1 MLYETHKVKKNIIWM
16 GLGRGHSMELKEYIS
31 DLFFLE
37 IINSVIA
44 CTTSYFVYLR
54 EVYFEW
60 ISLMT
65 KLRYFK
71 LLILFYF

>member
-1 MLYETHKVKKNIIWM
+1 MD
-16 GLGRGHSMELKEYIS
+16 LGRGHSMELKEYIS

-60 ISLMT
+60 ISLYS
-65 KLRYFK
+65 L
-71 LLILFYF
+71 